1 MVVWLFPG
9 HKPHSVSLPLLSLLC
24 PETGFCENMPGKAG
38 IRAVAPIN
46 SEKGR
51 VFFNCPAKYSYDTF
65 WAPYKC
71 DIKGYNMKCNCFRAR
86 EMAERL
92 VSQQRVVIY
101 WFLLERNTIYFSVI
115 SKDGKSNPNFNP
127 NLSLKSEKGI
137 FSPKDLNR
145 KTFRNLTLLSL
156 LGVVS
161 QKQLFKGAGS
171 FLYTSQAL
179 YRRVLPPCMGREW
192 GAPRKRTRTRVNW
205 IEVFPGFLCRF

>member
-1 MVVWLFPG
+1 MALSWTQATQRLPSSVVTALPGDWLLWEHAWEGWHQSGGSYKFWEGPCILQLPCKILLWHVLSTLQMWHQRLQHEVQLLPCQRNG
-9 HKPHSVSLPLLSLLC
+9 WEVSKSTESC
-24 PETGFCENMPGKAG
+24 
-38 IRAVAPIN
+38 
-46 SEKGR
+46 
-51 VFFNCPAKYSYDTF
+51 
-65 WAPYKC
+65 
-71 DIKGYNMKCNCFRAR
+71 
-86 EMAERL
+86 
-92 VSQQRVVIY
+92 IY